1 MSCKRNAQPV
11 DRSCRKIV
19 PSSEVV
25 HAPNRTRWGAHHHNF
40 IFSPEKQIDNIGCS
54 DAVCSSC
61 ASYGVGHDDGVFASD
76 VGGDA
81 IVNNGDN
88 NVGEGIGGSASM
100 GLSSVVG
107 GVDSQASADRSVAFG
122 YRSRASGGAGTFALG
137 ERTISTGVGSGNMG
151 ITNVISTV
159 DGTLS
164 IGGGSIQL
172 QTEDTAVHAGRG
184 VGGLD
189 GVTGSGF
196 MDYIPLMPVKTNTA
210 EFLTAVEIGPEAIVR
225 VNASVTGTVP
235 FSVTGFHPGTTI
247 TLPPA
252 SALVGP
258 NGRWKLAKPGDSWLF
273 TVENLGTEWSSE
285 DFGPFN
291 GIVTS
296 STAYLT
302 PPSGGGG
309 GGWVF
314 NYSGQVTFSTTVR
327 FQVIVLNVG
336 AGTESVE
343 LVRIDNLTSLATVT
357 DEFTGSGII
366 NEGDGTLICRVRH
379 DGPSILSAM
388 LFTMVNNGSYSFP
401 ISDVV
406 IGSYFIKTTAP
417 GKQSNISA
425 AYLSVDESSCFV
437 AGTRVLTSLDP
448 NETMDVRTRNIED
461 LTIGDT
467 VVGYNVETGVAHL
480 DVIKGFTEALHE
492 TFVTLEFAGVEGTA
506 ITTITSTLDHPYL
519 VRKKVGVDDDGCDLF
534 EEMWCSFDVAKSK
547 RLYSIPDPYLI
558 GTIDV
563 GDEFVSHS
571 TMSTR
576 LVLSSIKFEKSSSDR
591 HTCSYTISELES
603 GDRGF
608 IANGLV
614 VLVESLRTF

>member
-1 MSCKRNAQPV
+1 MSCKRNASLV
-11 DRSCRKIV
+11 DNSCRKIV

-25 HAPNRTRWGAHHHNF
+25 HAPNRTRWGAHHHDF
-40 IFSPEKQIDNIGCS
+40 IFSPEKQIDNVGCS

-61 ASYGVGHDDGVFASD
+61 VSNGGPGLDDGVFAAD

-81 IVNNGDN
+81 IVDNGDN
-88 NVGEGIGGSASM
+88 NVGEGIAGSASM
-100 GLSSVVG
+100 GQLSVVG
-107 GVDSQASADRSVAFG
+107 GVDSQASANRSVAFG
-122 YRSRASGGAGTFALG
+122 YRSRASGGAGSLSLG
-137 ERTISTGVGSGNMG
+137 ERAVSTGVGSGNMG

-159 DGTLS
+159 DWTLS
-164 IGGGSIQL
+164 MGGGSTQL
-172 QTEDTAVHAGRG
+172 QTEDTAVHAGRSSGG
-184 VGGLD
+184 VG

-196 MDYIPLMPVKTNTA
+196 MDYIPLTSVKTNAT

-235 FSVTGFHPGTTI
+235 FEGAGFHPGTTI

-252 SALVGP
+252 NELVGP

-273 TVENLGTEWSSE
+273 TVENLGVEWFAE
-285 DFGPFN
+285 DVGVLN

-302 PPSGGGG
+302 PPSGGGDG
-309 GGWVF
+309 IGWVT

-327 FQVIVLNVG
+327 FQIIVLDVG
-336 AGTESVE
+336 AGTETVE
-343 LVRIDNLTSLATVT
+343 LVRIDNLTSLATIT
-357 DEFTGSGII
+357 DEFTGSGLI
-366 NEGDGTLICRVRH
+366 NEGDGTLICRVRYN
-379 DGPSILSAM
+379 GPGVGAAM
-388 LFTMVNNGSYSFP
+388 LFTMAKNGAYSFP
-401 ISDVV
+401 ITD
-406 IGSYFIKTTAP
+406 ILPGPYFIKTTAP
-417 GKQSNISA
+417 GKQSNISS
-425 AYLSVDESSCFV
+425 AYLSSDESSCFV
-437 AGTRVLTSLDP
+437 AGTRVLTSLNP
-448 NETMDVRTRNIED
+448 LESKNIED
-461 LTIGDT
+461 LTVGDS

-480 DVIKGFTEALHE
+480 DVIKGFTEALHV
-492 TFVTLEFAGVEGTA
+492 TFVTLEFADS
-506 ITTITSTLDHPYL
+506 TTITSTLDHPYL

-547 RLYSIPDPYLI
+547 KLYSFPDHILPNV

-563 GDEFVSHS
+563 GDEFVSYS
-571 TMSTR
+571 TSAPR
-576 LVLSSIKFEKSSSDR
+576 LVLTSIKFEKSGADR

-614 VLVESLRTF
+614 VLVETLRTF